1 MCVHLAAIVNHLK
14 DYVLLLVPILVML
27 FLPVVA
33 QLVSIILA
41 TQGNFHIQ
49 FLYALKTYM

>member
-1 MCVHLAAIVNHLK
+1 MCVHLAAIVTHLK

-41 TQGNFHIQ
+41 IQGNFHIQ
-49 FLYALKTYM
+49 LL

>member
-1 MCVHLAAIVNHLK
+1 MCVHLAAIVTHLK

-49 FLYALKTYM
+49 LL